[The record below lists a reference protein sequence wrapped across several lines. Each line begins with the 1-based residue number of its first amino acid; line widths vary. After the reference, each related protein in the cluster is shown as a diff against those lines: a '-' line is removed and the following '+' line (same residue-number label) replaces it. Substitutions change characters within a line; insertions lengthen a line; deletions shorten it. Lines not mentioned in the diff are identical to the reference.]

1 MRISLQSVYRL
12 AKICTAVFLIALSL
26 WALFLPPMFPASVR
40 ALVNARAMAIAVHD
54 PGIYRNQ
61 GMEEGTAVHT
71 GLHIARIDR
80 NQRAMQRELDDLTF
94 ARERLESQL
103 THLEESLEFRK
114 QDLAQKEKDLA
125 VLRSEALETLRDRH
139 EDSVARVEIF
149 EQDLEVKTAAEEQLS
164 GLLKD
169 GIITSSQWNQ
179 SRAHTLETRKILHA
193 TREERNRLQRE
204 LNQAET
210 SLWAGDSAVGESLLA
225 AIENHRQ
232 EIQKQELQQLEWT
245 VQMRSIEHQMVAA
258 QEYLRADRSF
268 DISSPVDGIIWR
280 KNVLNGQSV
289 LQGESIMQIAIKDS
303 VFVEAYFG
311 RHFIDSISLGDHAH
325 IYLISDARFVH
336 GTIRQIQAQEQSQ
349 TEHNVIRSVAPDA
362 TMLKVLIQVDD
373 DVLGTGHIG
382 QLAKV
387 MVSRSKP
394 GLVKRA
400 MVWLSLML
408 RSHQ

>member
-1 MRISLQSVYRL
+1 MRVSLHSVYRFL
-12 AKICTAVFLIALSL
+12 KIGSAFFLIALSL
-26 WALFLPPMFPASVR
+26 WALFLPPMFPASAR

-61 GMEEGTAVHT
+61 GMEEGTSVHT
-71 GLHIARIDR
+71 GLHIARIER
-80 NQRAMQRELDDLTF
+80 NQRAMQKELDDLTF
-94 ARERLESQL
+94 ARERLEGQL
-103 THLEESLEFRK
+103 KHLEENLEFRRA
-114 QDLAQKEKDLA
+114 DLAQKEKDLA
-125 VLRSEALETLRDRH
+125 VLRTEALQTLRDRH
-139 EDSVARVEIF
+139 RDAVDRVDIF
-149 EQDLEVKTAAEEQLS
+149 EQDLEVKAEAENQLS
-164 GLLKD
+164 ALLKD
-169 GIITSSQWNQ
+169 GIITSAQWNQ
-179 SRAHTLETRKILHA
+179 ARAHTLETRKILHSA
-193 TREERNRLQRE
+193 REERGRLQRE

-210 SLWAGDSAVGESLLA
+210 SLWAGESSVGENLIA
-225 AIENHRQ
+225 AIETHRQ
-232 EIQKQELQQLEWT
+232 EIQKQERQELEWK

-303 VFVEAYFG
+303 IFVEAYFG
-311 RHFIDSISLGDHAH
+311 RHFLDSISLGDHAH

-362 TMLKVLIQVDD
+362 TMLKVLIEVDGD
-373 DVLGTGHIG
+373 TLDTRHIG

-387 MVSRSKP
+387 MVSRSQP
-394 GLVKRA
+394 GLIKRV